1 LSLMACCLSCRAFT
15 ASMVPDWTAWK
26 NLSSFP
32 DASYAALGTL
42 SWTVPTTPPA
52 PFVPSLSSK
61 RIGPSDDTEY
71 FCSEDCIKQLG
82 TECLAELSNA
92 ELRISS
98 VLSIFPPG
106 FLTTI
111 DGLSMGCC

>member
-1 LSLMACCLSCRAFT
+1 MACCLSCRAFT

-61 RIGPSDDTEY
+61 RIGPSDDTVQ
-71 FCSEDCIKQLG
+71 FWSEDCTKKLG
-82 TECLAELSNA
+82 TEHLAELSKA
-92 ELRISS
+92 VLRSS
-98 VLSIFPPG
+98 SEDSILPLR

-111 DGLSMGCC
+111 DGLSMGC